1 MKKLFFGM
9 LAIAGLLMGSCSADD
24 GPADKTDIQLDG
36 GPSGGNG
43 GIPPPPPPPP
53 PGTGSGTGG

>member
-1 MKKLFFGM
+1 M